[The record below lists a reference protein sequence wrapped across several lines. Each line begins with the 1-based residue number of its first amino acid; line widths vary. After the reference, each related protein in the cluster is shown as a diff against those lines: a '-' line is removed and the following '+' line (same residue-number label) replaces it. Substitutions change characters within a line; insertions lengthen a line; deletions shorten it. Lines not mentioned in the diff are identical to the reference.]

1 MMQLRL
7 IPIPINWD
15 EVRQSVFEL
24 TERIRNLIFQILNL
38 VLTLFQYHK
47 TVQIGT
53 FTRWPLLNFKPL
65 IRMSSVET
73 RSNFEILLRFSA
85 TGTMFTPL
93 VNLSVRDCNYQKT
106 DLNNFHVTPAPAISI
121 RHKGSKSISVSVVK
135 GRHRKRTDIHII
147 WNLEIKYLSRSGI
160 PGYIEFVRKKE
171 QHFNP
176 FIRWLSNKNIIS

>member
-65 IRMSSVET
+65 IQRMSSVET

-93 VNLSVRDCNYQKT
+93 VNLSVRDCNYRKT
-106 DLNNFHVTPAPAISI
+106 DLNSCAF
-121 RHKGSKSISVSVVK
+121 
-135 GRHRKRTDIHII
+135 
-147 WNLEIKYLSRSGI
+147 
-160 PGYIEFVRKKE
+160 F
-171 QHFNP
+171 
-176 FIRWLSNKNIIS
+176 